1 MSKYIGIDYGQKKIG
16 LSVTDDNKVFAFP
29 LETVKNIDFF
39 DFIFDFTKENNVEKF
54 IVGKP
59 IRMSGENSEIESEII
74 KFIKKLEKKFPNI
87 PIVRFD
93 ERFTSKIATKSILLA
108 GAKKKFRSNKEIV
121 DKISATIILRDFLE
135 YITKNS

>member
-16 LSVTDDNKVFAFP
+16 LSVSDDDKVFAFP
-29 LETVKNIDFF
+29 LETVKKIDFF
-39 DFIFDFTKENNVEKF
+39 DFIIDFTKKNNVEKF

-59 IRMSGENSEIESEII
+59 IRMSGENSQIESEII
-74 KFIKKLEKKFPNI
+74 KFIKNLERKFPEI
-87 PIVRFD
+87 PIIRFD
-93 ERFTSKIATKSILLA
+93 ERFTSKIATKSILSA
-108 GAKKKFRSNKEIV
+108 GVKKKIRFNKEIV

>member
-16 LSVTDDNKVFAFP
+16 LSITDDDKIFAFP
-29 LETVKNIDFF
+29 LETVKRIDFF
-39 DFIFDFTKENNVEKF
+39 DFITKFLKENDVEKF

-59 IRMSGENSEIESEII
+59 TRMSGESSKIEIEII
-74 KFIKKLEKKFPNI
+74 EFIKKLEKKFPKI
-87 PIVRFD
+87 LIVRYD
-93 ERFTSKIATKSILLA
+93 ERFTSKIATKSILSS
-108 GAKKKFRSNKEIV
+108 GAKKKMRLNKEIV

>member
-16 LSVTDDNKVFAFP
+16 LSITDDDKIFAFP
-29 LETVKNIDFF
+29 LETVKRIDFF
-39 DFIFDFTKENNVEKF
+39 DFITKFLKENDVEKF

-59 IRMSGENSEIESEII
+59 TRMSGESSEIETEILE
-74 KFIKKLEKKFPNI
+74 FIKKLERKFPKI
-87 PIVRFD
+87 AIVRYD
-93 ERFTSKIATKSILLA
+93 ERFTSKIATKSILSY
-108 GAKKKFRSNKEIV
+108 GAKKKMRLNKEIV

>member
-39 DFIFDFTKENNVEKF
+39 DFIFDFTKENSVEKF

-93 ERFTSKIATKSILLA
+93 ERFTSKIATKSILSS
-108 GAKKKFRSNKEIV
+108 GAKKKLRLKKEIV

>member
-16 LSVTDDNKVFAFP
+16 LSISDDDKVFAFP
-29 LETVKNIDFF
+29 LETVKKIDFF
-39 DFIFDFTKENNVEKF
+39 DFIIDFTKKNNVEKF

-59 IRMSGENSEIESEII
+59 IRMSGENSQIESEII
-74 KFIKKLEKKFPNI
+74 KFIKNLERKFPEI
-87 PIVRFD
+87 PIIRFD
-93 ERFTSKIATKSILLA
+93 ERFTSKIATKYILSV
-108 GAKKKFRSNKEIV
+108 GVKKKIRLNKEIV

>member
-93 ERFTSKIATKSILLA
+93 ERFTSKIATKSILSS
-108 GAKKKFRSNKEIV
+108 GAKKKLRLKKEIV

>member
-1 MSKYIGIDYGQKKIG
+1 MSKYIGIDYGHKKIG
-16 LSVTDDNKVFAFP
+16 LSITDDDKVFAFP

-39 DFIFDFTKENNVEKF
+39 NFILNFIKENTVEKF
-54 IVGKP
+54 VVGKP

-74 KFIKKLEKKFPNI
+74 QFIKKLKSKFPEI

-108 GAKKKFRSNKEIV
+108 GAKKKTRLDKEIV

-135 YITKNS
+135 YISKSS

>member
-93 ERFTSKIATKSILLA
+93 ERFTSKIATKSILSS
-108 GAKKKFRSNKEIV
+108 GAKKKLRSNKEIV

>member
-16 LSVTDDNKVFAFP
+16 LSVTDDDKVFAFP

-39 DFIFDFTKENNVEKF
+39 DFIFDFVKENNVEKF
-54 IVGKP
+54 VVGKP
-59 IRMSGENSEIESEII
+59 IRMSGKNSDIEVEIT
-74 KFIKKLEKKFPNI
+74 KFIKKLQRKFSEI
-87 PIVRFD
+87 PVVRFD

-108 GAKKKFRSNKEIV
+108 GAKKKKRLNKEIV
-121 DKISATIILRDFLE
+121 DKISATIILRDFLQ

>member
-16 LSVTDDNKVFAFP
+16 LSVTDDDKVFAFP
-29 LETVKNIDFF
+29 LETVKNVDFF
-39 DFIFDFTKENNVEKF
+39 DFIFDFVKENNVEKF
-54 IVGKP
+54 VVGKP
-59 IRMSGENSEIESEII
+59 IRMSGENSDIEVEIT
-74 KFIKKLEKKFPNI
+74 KFIKKLERKFPEI
-87 PIVRFD
+87 PVLRFD

-108 GAKKKFRSNKEIV
+108 GAKKKTRLNKEIV

>member
-16 LSVTDDNKVFAFP
+16 LSVTDDDKVFAFP
-29 LETVKNIDFF
+29 LKTVKKIDFF
-39 DFIFDFTKENNVEKF
+39 DFIIDFTKKNNVEKF

-59 IRMSGENSEIESEII
+59 IRMSGENSQIESEII
-74 KFIKKLEKKFPNI
+74 KFIKNLERKFPEI
-87 PIVRFD
+87 PIIRFD
-93 ERFTSKIATKSILLA
+93 ERFTSKIATKSILSA
-108 GAKKKFRSNKEIV
+108 GVKKKIRLNKEIV

>member
-39 DFIFDFTKENNVEKF
+39 DFIFDFTKENNVDKF

-93 ERFTSKIATKSILLA
+93 ERFTSKIATKSILSA
-108 GAKKKFRSNKEIV
+108 GAKKKLRSNKEIV

-135 YITKNS
+135 YNTKNS

>member
-1 MSKYIGIDYGQKKIG
+1 MSKYVGIDYGQKKIG
-16 LSVTDDNKVFAFP
+16 LSVTDDDKVFAFP
-29 LETVKNIDFF
+29 LETVKKIDFF
-39 DFIFDFTKENNVEKF
+39 DFIIDFTKKNNVEKF

-59 IRMSGENSEIESEII
+59 IRMSGENSQIESEII

-93 ERFTSKIATKSILLA
+93 ERFTSKIATKSILSA
-108 GAKKKFRSNKEIV
+108 GAKKKLRLKKEIV

>member
-93 ERFTSKIATKSILLA
+93 ERFTSKIATKSILSS
-108 GAKKKFRSNKEIV
+108 GAKKKLRLKKEIV

-135 YITKNS
+135 YNTKNS

>member
-16 LSVTDDNKVFAFP
+16 LSVTDDDKVFAFP

-39 DFIFDFTKENNVEKF
+39 DFIFDFIKENNVEKF
-54 IVGKP
+54 VVGKP
-59 IRMSGENSEIESEII
+59 IRMSGENSDFEVEIT
-74 KFIKKLEKKFPNI
+74 KFIKKLERKFPEI
-87 PIVRFD
+87 PVLRFD

-108 GAKKKFRSNKEIV
+108 GAKKKTRLNKEIV

>member
-16 LSVTDDNKVFAFP
+16 LSVTDDDKVFAFP

-39 DFIFDFTKENNVEKF
+39 DFIFDFIKENNVEKF
-54 IVGKP
+54 VVGKP
-59 IRMSGENSEIESEII
+59 IRMSGENSDVEVEIT
-74 KFIKKLEKKFPNI
+74 KFIKKLERKFPEI
-87 PIVRFD
+87 PVLRFD

-108 GAKKKFRSNKEIV
+108 GAKKKTRLNKEIV

>member
-93 ERFTSKIATKSILLA
+93 ERFTSKIATKSILSA

>member
-39 DFIFDFTKENNVEKF
+39 DFIFDFTKENNVVKF

-93 ERFTSKIATKSILLA
+93 ERFTSKIATKSILSA

>member
-16 LSVTDDNKVFAFP
+16 LSVSDDDKVFAFP
-29 LETVKNIDFF
+29 LETVKKIDFF
-39 DFIFDFTKENNVEKF
+39 DFIIDFTKKNNVEKF

-59 IRMSGENSEIESEII
+59 IRMSGENSQIENEII
-74 KFIKKLEKKFPNI
+74 KFIKKLKRKFPEI
-87 PIVRFD
+87 PIIRFD
-93 ERFTSKIATKSILLA
+93 ERFTSKIAAKSILSA
-108 GAKKKFRSNKEIV
+108 GVKKKIRLNKEIV

>member
-16 LSVTDDNKVFAFP
+16 LSVTDDDKVFAFP

-39 DFIFDFTKENNVEKF
+39 FFFFDFIKENNVEKF
-54 IVGKP
+54 VVGKP
-59 IRMSGENSEIESEII
+59 IRMSGENSDFEVEIT
-74 KFIKKLEKKFPNI
+74 KFIKKLERKFPEI
-87 PIVRFD
+87 PVLRFD

-108 GAKKKFRSNKEIV
+108 GAKKKTRLNKEIV

>member
-16 LSVTDDNKVFAFP
+16 LSVSDDDKVFAFP
-29 LETVKNIDFF
+29 LETVKKIDFF
-39 DFIFDFTKENNVEKF
+39 DFIIDFTKKNNVEKF

-59 IRMSGENSEIESEII
+59 IRMSGENSQIESEII
-74 KFIKKLEKKFPNI
+74 KFIKNLERKFPKI
-87 PIVRFD
+87 PIIRFD
-93 ERFTSKIATKSILLA
+93 ERFTSKIATKYILSA
-108 GAKKKFRSNKEIV
+108 GVKKKIRLNKEIV

>member
-39 DFIFDFTKENNVEKF
+39 DFIFDFTKENNVDKF

-93 ERFTSKIATKSILLA
+93 ERFTSKIATKSILSS
-108 GAKKKFRSNKEIV
+108 GAKKKLRSNKEIV

>member
-16 LSVTDDNKVFAFP
+16 LSVTDDDKVFAFP

-39 DFIFDFTKENNVEKF
+39 DFIFDFIKENNVEKF
-54 IVGKP
+54 VVGKP
-59 IRMSGENSEIESEII
+59 IRMSGENSDVEVEIT
-74 KFIKKLEKKFPNI
+74 KFIKKLERKFPEI
-87 PIVRFD
+87 PVLRFD

-108 GAKKKFRSNKEIV
+108 GAKKKKRLNKEIV

>member
-39 DFIFDFTKENNVEKF
+39 DFIFDFTKENNVDKF
-54 IVGKP
+54 IIGKP

-93 ERFTSKIATKSILLA
+93 ERFTSKIATKSILSS
-108 GAKKKFRSNKEIV
+108 GAKKKLRLKKEIV

>member
-16 LSVTDDNKVFAFP
+16 LSVTDDDKVFAFP

-39 DFIFDFTKENNVEKF
+39 DFIFDFIKENNVEKF
-54 IVGKP
+54 VVGKP
-59 IRMSGENSEIESEII
+59 IRMSGENSDVEVEIT
-74 KFIKKLEKKFPNI
+74 KFIKKLERKFPEI
-87 PIVRFD
+87 PVVRFD

-108 GAKKKFRSNKEIV
+108 GAKKKKRLNKEIV

>member
-16 LSVTDDNKVFAFP
+16 LSVTDDDKVFAFP
-29 LETVKNIDFF
+29 LETVKKIDFF
-39 DFIFDFTKENNVEKF
+39 DFIIDFTKKNNVEKF

-59 IRMSGENSEIESEII
+59 IRMSGENSQIESEII
-74 KFIKKLEKKFPNI
+74 KFIKNLERKFPEI
-87 PIVRFD
+87 PIIRFD
-93 ERFTSKIATKSILLA
+93 ERFTSKIATKSILSA
-108 GAKKKFRSNKEIV
+108 GVKKKIRLDKEIV

>member
-29 LETVKNIDFF
+29 LDTVKNIDFF

>member
-16 LSVTDDNKVFAFP
+16 LSVTDDDKVFAFP

-39 DFIFDFTKENNVEKF
+39 DFIFDFIKENNVEKF
-54 IVGKP
+54 VVGKP
-59 IRMSGENSEIESEII
+59 IRMSGENSDVEVEIT
-74 KFIKKLEKKFPNI
+74 KFIKKLERKFPEI
-87 PIVRFD
+87 PVVRFD

-108 GAKKKFRSNKEIV
+108 GAKKKTRLNKEIV
-121 DKISATIILRDFLE
+121 DKISATIILRDFLQ

>member
-108 GAKKKFRSNKEIV
+108 GAKKKLRSNKEIV

>member
-16 LSVTDDNKVFAFP
+16 LSVTDDDKVFAFP
-29 LETVKNIDFF
+29 LETVKKIDFF
-39 DFIFDFTKENNVEKF
+39 DFIIDFTKKNNVEKF

-59 IRMSGENSEIESEII
+59 IRMSGENSQIESEII
-74 KFIKKLEKKFPNI
+74 KFIKNLERKFPEI
-87 PIVRFD
+87 PIIRFD
-93 ERFTSKIATKSILLA
+93 ERFTSKIATKYILSA
-108 GAKKKFRSNKEIV
+108 GVKKKTRLNKEIV

>member
-16 LSVTDDNKVFAFP
+16 LSVTDDDKVFAFP

-39 DFIFDFTKENNVEKF
+39 DFIFDFVKENNVEKF
-54 IVGKP
+54 VVGKP
-59 IRMSGENSEIESEII
+59 IRMSGENSDVEVEIT
-74 KFIKKLEKKFPNI
+74 KFIKKLERKFPEI
-87 PIVRFD
+87 PVLRFD

-108 GAKKKFRSNKEIV
+108 GAKKKTRLNKEIV

>member
-39 DFIFDFTKENNVEKF
+39 DFIFDFTKENNVDKF

-93 ERFTSKIATKSILLA
+93 ERFTSKIATKSILSS
-108 GAKKKFRSNKEIV
+108 GAKKKLRLKKEIV

-135 YITKNS
+135 YNTKNS